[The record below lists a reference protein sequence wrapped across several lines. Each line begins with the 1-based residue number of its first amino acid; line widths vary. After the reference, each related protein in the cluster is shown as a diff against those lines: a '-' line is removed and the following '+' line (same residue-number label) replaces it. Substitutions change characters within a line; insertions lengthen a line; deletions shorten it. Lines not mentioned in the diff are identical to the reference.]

1 MTQLRTIRKELERK
15 LEVYSVDELIVDC
28 RRVLKE
34 LREYPSHNSY
44 QIKYYERFWLL
55 LSKY

>member
-1 MTQLRTIRKELERK
+1 MVHLKTIRQHLEMK

-34 LREYPSHNSY
+34 LRQYPTDNKW
-44 QIKYYERFWLL
+44 QITYYEKFWKL
-55 LSKY
+55 LSEY

>member
-28 RRVLKE
+28 RRVLQE